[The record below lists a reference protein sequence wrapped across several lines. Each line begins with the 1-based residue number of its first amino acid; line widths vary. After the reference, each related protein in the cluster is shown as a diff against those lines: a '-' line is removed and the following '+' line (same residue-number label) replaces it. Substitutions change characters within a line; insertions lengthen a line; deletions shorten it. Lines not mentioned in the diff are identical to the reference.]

1 MDMNLV
7 LHCYKLWCPSQ
18 GSVLGPLLL
27 LLYIND
33 LNQAIKSCK
42 VHPFADDTN
51 LLSLSKSIKMD
62 TNLTWQHH
70 VNDLSI
76 KLNRANG

>member
-42 VHPFADDTN
+42 VHPFADV
-51 LLSLSKSIKMD
+51 LIYYLSVSQSK
-62 TNLTWQHH
+62 N
-70 VNDLSI
+70 
-76 KLNRANG
+76 

>member
-51 LLSLSKSIKMD
+51 LLSLSKSIKKL
-62 TNLTWQHH
+62 NKQ
-70 VNDLSI
+70 VNADLSHLAGSLI
-76 KLNRANG
+76 G